1 MPEFKTIGVFG
12 NLEDSDVIAV
22 VDSIESIL
30 SSKEIAHRRYFTSIL
45 ESEKNQGIDD
55 NELDLA
61 IIVGGDGTFLNVAR
75 LRAGCKAPVLGVNI
89 GRRGFL
95 TDVAV
100 REIGESIHLALD
112 GEYDIETRMLLTAA
126 TAFSDG
132 RVKNTSALND
142 IVVHKSNYG
151 RLIDFKISVDGNF
164 VTDLRA
170 DGVIVSTP
178 TGSTAYALSS
188 GGPVLYPNLPAM
200 ELVPVSPHTLTH
212 RPIVL
217 SDASKIE
224 IKLINAAPGSASLV
238 VDGHV
243 RAELA
248 GDEKIIVQRDR
259 HTVNFIRN
267 YRSHLLQRTQTETW
281 LGRMI

>member
-1 MPEFKTIGVFG
+1 MPEFKTIGIFG
-12 NLEDSDVIAV
+12 NLEDNDVTSV
-22 VDSIESIL
+22 VDTIETIL
-30 SSKEIAHRRYFTSIL
+30 GSKKIEHRRYFTSIL

-55 NELDLA
+55 DELDLA
-61 IIVGGDGTFLNVAR
+61 VIVGGDGTFLNVAR

-100 REIGESIHLALD
+100 REIEESIHLALD
-112 GEYDIETRMLLTAA
+112 GAYDIETRMLLTAA
-126 TAFSDG
+126 TEFSDG
-132 RVKNTSALND
+132 RIKHTSALND

-259 HTVNFIRN
+259 HTVNFIRITGHTFYN
-267 YRSHLLQRTQTETW
+267 ALRQK
-281 LGRMI
+281 LGWGV

>member
-1 MPEFKTIGVFG
+1 MPEFKTIGIFG
-12 NLEDSDVIAV
+12 NLEDNDVTSV
-22 VDSIESIL
+22 VDTIETIL
-30 SSKEIAHRRYFTSIL
+30 GSKKIEHRRYFTSIL

-55 NELDLA
+55 DELDLA
-61 IIVGGDGTFLNVAR
+61 VIVGGDGTFLNVAR

-100 REIGESIHLALD
+100 REIEESIHLALD
-112 GEYDIETRMLLTAA
+112 GAYDIETRMLLTAA
-126 TAFSDG
+126 TEFSDG
-132 RVKNTSALND
+132 RIKHTSALND

-170 DGVIVSTP
+170 DGVIVATP

-212 RPIVL
+212 RPIVF
-217 SDASKIE
+217 SDSSKIE
-224 IKLINAAPGSASLV
+224 IKLINAAPGSASIV

-243 RAELA
+243 RAELD
-248 GDEKIIVQRDR
+248 GDEKIVVQRDR
-259 HTVNFIRN
+259 YTVNFIRITGN
-267 YRSHLLQRTQTETW
+267 TFYNALRQK
-281 LGRMI
+281 LGWGV

>member
-1 MPEFKTIGVFG
+1 MPEFKTIGIFG
-12 NLEDSDVIAV
+12 NLEDNDVTSV
-22 VDSIESIL
+22 VDTIETIL
-30 SSKEIAHRRYFTSIL
+30 GSKKIEHRRYFTSIL

-55 NELDLA
+55 DELDLA
-61 IIVGGDGTFLNVAR
+61 VIVGGDGTFLNVAR

-100 REIGESIHLALD
+100 REIEESIHLALD
-112 GEYDIETRMLLTAA
+112 GAYDIETRMLLTAA
-126 TAFSDG
+126 TEFSDG
-132 RVKNTSALND
+132 RIKHTSALND

-170 DGVIVSTP
+170 DGVIVATP

-212 RPIVL
+212 RPIVF
-217 SDASKIE
+217 SDSSKIE
-224 IKLINAAPGSASLV
+224 IKLINAAPGSASIV

-243 RAELA
+243 RAELD
-248 GDEKIIVQRDR
+248 GDEKIVVQRDR
-259 HTVNFIRN
+259 YTVNFIRITGHTFYN
-267 YRSHLLQRTQTETW
+267 ALRQK
-281 LGRMI
+281 LGWGV

>member
-259 HTVNFIRN
+259 HTVNFIRITGHTFYN
-267 YRSHLLQRTQTETW
+267 ALRQK
-281 LGRMI
+281 LGWGV

>member
-1 MPEFKTIGVFG
+1 MPEFKTIGIFG
-12 NLEDSDVIAV
+12 NLEDNDVTSV
-22 VDSIESIL
+22 VDTIETIL
-30 SSKEIAHRRYFTSIL
+30 GSKKIEHRRYFTSIL

-55 NELDLA
+55 DELDLA
-61 IIVGGDGTFLNVAR
+61 VIVGGDGTFLNVAR

-100 REIGESIHLALD
+100 REIEESIHLALD
-112 GEYDIETRMLLTAA
+112 GAYDIETRMLLTAA
-126 TAFSDG
+126 TEFSDG
-132 RVKNTSALND
+132 RIKHTSALND

-170 DGVIVSTP
+170 DGVIVATP

-212 RPIVL
+212 RPIVF
-217 SDASKIE
+217 SDSSKIE
-224 IKLINAAPGSASLV
+224 IKLINAAPGSASIV

-243 RAELA
+243 RAELD
-248 GDEKIIVQRDR
+248 GDENIVVQRDR
-259 HTVNFIRN
+259 YTVNFIRITGHTFYN
-267 YRSHLLQRTQTETW
+267 ALRQK
-281 LGRMI
+281 LGWGV

>member
-1 MPEFKTIGVFG
+1 MPEFKTIGIFG
-12 NLEDSDVIAV
+12 NLEDNDVTSV
-22 VDSIESIL
+22 VDTIETML
-30 SSKEIAHRRYFTSIL
+30 GSKKIEHRRYFTSIL
-45 ESEKNQGIDD
+45 ESEKNKGIEDD
-55 NELDLA
+55 ELDLA
-61 IIVGGDGTFLNVAR
+61 VIVGGDGTFLNVAR
-75 LRAGCKAPVLGVNI
+75 LRAGCRAPVLGVNI

-100 REIGESIHLALD
+100 REIEESIHLALD
-112 GEYDIETRMLLTAA
+112 GAYDIETRMLLTAA
-126 TAFSDG
+126 TELSDG
-132 RVKNTSALND
+132 RIKHGSALND

-170 DGVIVSTP
+170 DGVIVATP

-212 RPIVL
+212 RPIVF
-217 SDASKIE
+217 SESSKIE
-224 IKLINAAPGSASLV
+224 IKLINAAPGSASIV

-243 RAELA
+243 RAELD
-248 GDEKIIVQRDR
+248 GDEKIVVQRDC
-259 HTVNFIRN
+259 HTVNFIRIAGHTFYN
-267 YRSHLLQRTQTETW
+267 ALRHK
-281 LGRMI
+281 LGWGV